1 MKILPWTY
9 VKFQLCYNKAMP
21 KIVNHDERREQ
32 LAEAA
37 WRIIRREGLDAVS
50 VRNVAK
56 EAGMSLGSLR
66 HYFVT
71 QEELLS
77 FSMRLVTERGRER
90 IRKLEFTDDVRR
102 NAELM
107 IEELLPLDEER
118 QAEAE
123 VWLAFIGGTVASHAR
138 ELKLQVHHDLFSCFR
153 SLMQHLEDHSLLKEG
168 TDLELE
174 SKRLHALVDG
184 LVVHRLIHPEENTPE
199 ELLRIVNDHLDRLM
213 I

>member
-1 MKILPWTY
+1 
-9 VKFQLCYNKAMP
+9 MP
-21 KIVNHDERREQ
+21 KIVDHDERREQ

-37 WRIIRREGLDAVS
+37 WRIIRREGLQAVS

-77 FSMRLVTERGRER
+77 FSMRLVSERGRER
-90 IRKLEFTDDVRR
+90 IQKLECTGNARR
-102 NAELM
+102 TAERI

-123 VWLAFIGGTVASHAR
+123 VWLAFIGGTAASHAQ
-138 ELKLQVHHDLFSCFR
+138 ELKLQVHHELFSCFR
-153 SLMQHLEDHSLLKEG
+153 VLMQLLEDHRLLKEG
-168 TDLELE
+168 TDLVLE
-174 SKRLHALVDG
+174 SRRLHALVDG
-184 LVVHRLIHPEENTPE
+184 LVIHRLIDPVENTAE
-199 ELLRIVNDHLDRLM
+199 ELLRLVNDHLDRLM
-213 I
+213 V